1 MSFSVISEALERDFR
16 DHDTQRVVQATGIHL
31 GNGSYGEV
39 VEVKYKRT
47 LFAAKK
53 YRSEV
58 AETLS
63 REHEI
68 FSRIRHP
75 NIATCYGVCVLAPD
89 NVAVLVMEKMR
100 INLSSYLE
108 QESNVSMKQKSQIL
122 VGVARGLHH
131 LHTQTPVIIHR
142 DLTAT
147 NVLLDSKG
155 CAKISDFG
163 NAVIIGKDVPE
174 LLSSAPGTLDYMPPE
189 ALGGNEYDEKLDI
202 FSFGHLSIHVLI
214 QHRPHPLLR
223 HIVRVSGMLT
233 DCTEVERRK
242 KYLDDVKAKLDTGD
256 QHPLYSLIISCLHDE
271 PSQRPSC
278 KDILSSS
285 AFKQ

>member
-1 MSFSVISEALERDFR
+1 MISEALERDFC

-31 GNGSYGEV
+31 GNGAYCEV

-47 LFAAKK
+47 LLAAKK

-58 AETLS
+58 AKTLS

-68 FSRIRHP
+68 LSRIRHP
-75 NIATCYGVCVLAPD
+75 NIVTCYGVCVLAPD
-89 NVAVLVMEKMR
+89 NVTVLVMEKMR
-100 INLSSYLE
+100 MNLSTFLE
-108 QESNVSMKQKSQIL
+108 QEANVSLEQKSQIL
-122 VGVARGLHH
+122 VGVACGLHH

-155 CAKISDFG
+155 CAKISNFG
-163 NAVIIGKDVPE
+163 NAAIIGNDMPQ

-189 ALGGNEYDEKLDI
+189 ALEGNEYDEKLDI

-223 HIVRVSGMLT
+223 ATVRVSGKFT
-233 DCTEVERRK
+233 SRTEVERRK
-242 KYLDDVKAKLDTGD
+242 EYLDDVKSKLDTGD
-256 QHPLYSLIISCLHDE
+256 QHPLYLLIISCLQDE
-271 PSQRPSC
+271 PSQRLSC

>member
-16 DHDTQRVVQATGIHL
+16 DHDTQHVVQATGIHL

-75 NIATCYGVCVLAPD
+75 NIVTCYGVCVLAPD
-89 NVAVLVMEKMR
+89 NVTVLVMEKMR
-100 INLSSYLE
+100 TNLSSYLE
-108 QESNVSMKQKSQIL
+108 QESNVSMKQKSRIL
-122 VGVARGLHH
+122 VGVARGLQH

-155 CAKISDFG
+155 CAKVSDFG
-163 NAVIIGKDVPE
+163 NAVTIGNE

-189 ALGGNEYDEKLDI
+189 ALGGDEYDEKLDI

-223 HIVRVSGMLT
+223 PTVRVSGMF
-233 DCTEVERRK
+233 TEVERRK
-242 KYLDDVKAKLDTGD
+242 KYLENVKSKLDTGD
-256 QHPLYSLIISCLHDE
+256 QHPLYLLIISCLQDE
-271 PSQRPSC
+271 PNQRPSC